1 MLGVG
6 LQIPVGFQQAEDGV
20 GQRRGSA
27 HILGQT
33 AHIKGPGPG
42 LQTGEQIDKAGSD
55 GGAAKCQG
63 RANADG
69 AAGRL
74 AESAIVGEGL
84 VVFQQ
89 AGKNGLLVID
99 AGVQPGVLSVG
110 EGEDIGGNPVP
121 EGGIPGKRIVD
132 LRNFSVERPGPEVNA
147 DKNGG
152 KHQKKYGTVKNCQ
165 RTGRLGDLGEKQT
178 YGQADASKHTQ
189 QAIEKVFIDIGCVHQ
204 PKAEPVFILGNLCPQ
219 VLGLL
224 LVRIG
229 VVHGNGLFAEEN
241 FLTAPDIIQQRF
253 LPLLEKAPQERHQA
267 GDDYRH
273 NDPFPEDLRPA
284 LPGQFRK
291 NPGGEIHRHIGQPGG
306 QKGFDG
312 DHGEKFRIY
321 RVQRSDGPKLHGKMN
336 F

>member
-6 LQIPVGFQQAEDGV
+6 LQISIGFQQAEDGV

-42 LQTGEQIDKAGSD
+42 LQTGEYIDEACGD
-55 GGAAKCQG
+55 GGAAKRQG

-74 AESAIVGEGL
+74 TESAIVSKGFVGA
-84 VVFQQ
+84 QKI
-89 AGKNGLLVID
+89 GKNGLLVID
-99 AGVQPGVLSVG
+99 AGVQPGILSVG
-110 EGEDIGGNPVP
+110 KGEDIGGNPIP
-121 EGGIPGKRIVD
+121 EGGILGKRIVD

-147 DKNGG
+147 DQDGG
-152 KHQKKYGTVKNCQ
+152 KHQKKYGTIENCQ
-165 RTGRLGDLGEKQT
+165 RTGCLGDLGEKQT
-178 YGQADASKHTQ
+178 YSQADASKHTQ
-189 QAIEKVFIDIGCVHQ
+189 QAIEKVLINNGCVHQ
-204 PKAEPVFILGNLCPQ
+204 PKAAPHFVLGNLCPQ

-241 FLTAPDIIQQRF
+241 FLAAPDIIQQRF

-312 DHGEKFRIY
+312 DHGEKFRIH
-321 RVQRSDGPKLHGKMN
+321 RVQRSDGPKLHGKM
-336 F
+336 FF

>member
-1 MLGVG
+1 MGK
-6 LQIPVGFQQAEDGV
+6 IPEV
-20 GQRRGSA
+20 
-27 HILGQT
+27 
-33 AHIKGPGPG
+33 
-42 LQTGEQIDKAGSD
+42 GEQTVSK
-55 GGAAKCQG
+55 
-63 RANADG
+63 R
-69 AAGRL
+69 
-74 AESAIVGEGL
+74 
-84 VVFQQ
+84 
-89 AGKNGLLVID
+89 
-99 AGVQPGVLSVG
+99 
-110 EGEDIGGNPVP
+110 
-121 EGGIPGKRIVD
+121 GIPGEIVVD
-132 LRNFSVERPGPEVNA
+132 LRDFSIESTCEEVDSNQ
-147 DKNGG
+147 DCSKQ
-152 KHQKKYGTVKNCQ
+152 QKKHGTIENCQ

-189 QAIEKVFIDIGCVHQ
+189 QAIEKVLIDNGCVHQ
-204 PKAEPVFILGNLCPQ
+204 PKAAPVFILGNLCPQ

-253 LPLLEKAPQERHQA
+253 LPLYEKAPQKRHQA

-321 RVQRSDGPKLHGKMN
+321 RVQRSDGPKLHGKIV